1 MVIWGPFGNVSGDIF
16 IVITRRVVPGEDASG
31 ISGVEG
37 RATAE
42 DYTVHQAAPT
52 MRNCPAPNVNS
63 SEVEKP

>member
-1 MVIWGPFGNVSGDIF
+1 M
-16 IVITRRVVPGEDASG
+16 PGEDASG

-63 SEVEKP
+63 SEVENLAQNNAFFPFDS